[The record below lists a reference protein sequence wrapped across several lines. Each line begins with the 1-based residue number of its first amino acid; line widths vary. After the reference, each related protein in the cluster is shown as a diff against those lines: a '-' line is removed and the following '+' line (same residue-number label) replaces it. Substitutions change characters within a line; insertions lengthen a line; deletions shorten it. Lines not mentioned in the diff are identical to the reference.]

1 MPAMDLVIRNARVRG
16 ENDVVDIGIA
26 EARIA
31 VVGPRLA
38 AMAGEEIDAAGGLVS
53 PGFVNLHLHADKSLL
68 GEVMRPNVS
77 GTLPEAIEITNEFKR
92 TYDPDEVARRAGR
105 VLEAGVQNGT
115 TFSRLFADVGT
126 IGGLRAARGLLLA
139 RERVRDLCRIQVVAF
154 PQEGLLRDPGAAE
167 LLEEAIKEG
176 CDVVG
181 GLPWYE
187 YTDAEARE
195 HIDLCFALA
204 KRHDLDLHMLVDD
217 TDDPNSRSLEY
228 LARKTMR
235 EGFHGRVAASHCG
248 AMAGYN
254 DVYAAK
260 VIDMVA
266 TAGITISVNA
276 HINLVCSARIDR
288 EPKRRGIARVKELLA
303 RGVNVISAQDDVND
317 PYYPFGKPDQL
328 EVALMM
334 AHTAQ
339 LTLPHELEQAF
350 DMVTTN
356 AARAARL
363 DDYGIAPG
371 RRADLVVIDAPSV
384 HEALRTQPPRRFVI
398 HEGRVIAR
406 ATLSRE
412 LRRSPTPRGG

>member
-1 MPAMDLVIRNARVRG
+1 MDLVIRNARIRG
-16 ENDVVDIGIA
+16 QETRVDI
-26 EARIA
+26 A
-31 VVGPRLA
+31 VDRETIGAVGPKLA
-38 AMAGEEIDAAGGLVS
+38 GKGAKEIDAAGNLVA

-92 TYDPDEVARRAGR
+92 AYDPKEVAERAGR
-105 VLEAGVQNGT
+105 VIEAGVKNGT
-115 TFSRLFADVGT
+115 TFFRLFSDVGT

-139 RERVRDLCRIQVVAF
+139 RDKYRDFCQIQIVAF
-154 PQEGLLRDPGAAE
+154 PQEGIARDPGAAE
-167 LLEEAIKEG
+167 LLDEAIKEG
-176 CDVVG
+176 CDIVG

-187 YTDAEARE
+187 YTDEEARR
-195 HIDLCFALA
+195 HIDICFELA
-204 KRHDLDLHMLVDD
+204 KKHDLDIHMLVDD
-217 TDDPNSRSLEY
+217 TDDANSRSLEY
-228 LARKTMR
+228 LALKTMR
-235 EGFHGRVAASHCG
+235 EHFHGRVTASHCG

-266 TAGITISVNA
+266 TAGMTISVNA

-303 RGVNVISAQDDVND
+303 RGVNVISSQDDVND

-328 EVALMM
+328 EVATMI

-350 DMVTTN
+350 DMVTVN

-363 DDYGIAPG
+363 ADYGIAPG
-371 RRADLVVIDAPSV
+371 CRADLVVIDAPSV
-384 HEALRTQPPRRFVI
+384 HEALRLQPPRLHVVKNGREVARSVLTQELGRF
-398 HEGRVIAR
+398 
-406 ATLSRE
+406 
-412 LRRSPTPRGG
+412 